1 MSFKVQNV
9 DNTTYIEPAST
20 DFVLRNEQDMLELVS
35 ACYEYDTNKVLISE
49 ENFSSEFF
57 DLKTNL
63 AGMILQKFVNY
74 HLRGA
79 AIISLAKI
87 KSERFKEL
95 VMESNRGNLFRFFED
110 REAAEKWLAS
120 E

>member
-1 MSFKVQNV
+1 MSFKVRNV

-20 DFVLRNEQDMLELVS
+20 DFVLRNEQDMLDLIS
-35 ACYEYDTNKVLISE
+35 ACYEYDTNKILIAE
-49 ENFSSEFF
+49 ENLPSEFF
-57 DLKTNL
+57 DLKSNL
-63 AGMILQKFVNY
+63 AGMIFQKFANY

-79 AIISLAKI
+79 GIISLAEI

-95 VMESNRGNLFRFFED
+95 VMESNKGTLFRFFED
-110 REAAEKWLAS
+110 RETAEKWLAS